1 MLSHGVLR
9 GGMCPLTVSR
19 QAVELGLLISAQFQ
33 DPEHKP
39 GPPEGQPEW
48 LWFELKV
55 PAPLAAAH
63 SRPAAQAAARPH
75 RYYLPRNAIR
85 AERVV
90 CLGLSRGH
98 VAQKWLP
105 HLRTRKARHRQCA
118 SHPAKSAR
126 PPHPTPCRLLR
137 CGPREVRL
145 GEPGLTRSRAP
156 RAHRRRLGPGRP
168 QQRIGAAAALAAA
181 APPRQ
186 KVRQRRRCS
195 GHIHQARFERRR
207 SYEEVQ

>member
-55 PAPLAAAH
+55 PVPLAAAH

-75 RYYLPRNAIR
+75 
-85 AERVV
+85 
-90 CLGLSRGH
+90 
-98 VAQKWLP
+98 
-105 HLRTRKARHRQCA
+105 
-118 SHPAKSAR
+118 
-126 PPHPTPCRLLR
+126 
-137 CGPREVRL
+137 
-145 GEPGLTRSRAP
+145 
-156 RAHRRRLGPGRP
+156 
-168 QQRIGAAAALAAA
+168 
-181 APPRQ
+181 
-186 KVRQRRRCS
+186 
-195 GHIHQARFERRR
+195 
-207 SYEEVQ
+207 